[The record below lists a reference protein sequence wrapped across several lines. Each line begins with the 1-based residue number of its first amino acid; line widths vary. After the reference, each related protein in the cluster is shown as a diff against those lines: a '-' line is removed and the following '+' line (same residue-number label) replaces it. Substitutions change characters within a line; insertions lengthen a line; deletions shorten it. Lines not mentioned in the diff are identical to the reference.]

1 MIEADSPGAV
11 FLSRQPSAPHQLQKD
26 FLTDVEL
33 NVREINLAKH
43 YSFLISLIAVCPRC
57 RDVLKKSI
65 I

>member
-43 YSFLISLIAVCPRC
+43 YPFFKLV
-57 RDVLKKSI
+57 
-65 I
+65 